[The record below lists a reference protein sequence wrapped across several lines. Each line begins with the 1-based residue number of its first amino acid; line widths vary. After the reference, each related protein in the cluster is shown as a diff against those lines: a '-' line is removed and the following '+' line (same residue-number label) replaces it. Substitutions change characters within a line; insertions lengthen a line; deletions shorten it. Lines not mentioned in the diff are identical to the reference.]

1 MNRGIPCL
9 IALMIWGAQGGAALI
24 NLPELPAFVPIA
36 VLAASASPDAVST
49 LPGNIRNNQYFL
61 ESKRLTAL
69 AQDSFEYG
77 DYDAST
83 QYASEAL
90 RYAQLSD
97 EYIALQLKIR
107 ETENAIT
114 AAWNR
119 FTWARSVGAAARY
132 PAEFGRAENFYNA
145 ALSFRNDEEWDEA
158 IEAARQVI
166 NALANV
172 TDVPPKEAAPPP
184 PKIAAPPPPPPP
196 PAAPPPKA
204 PVPDITA
211 LPSQYTVRPWA
222 VSKDCLWNIAGRPW
236 AYGDPTKWRLL
247 YDANRTKLPEP
258 NNPDL
263 IRPGMVLDIPS
274 IRGETR
280 QGMWDAARSYTPLR

>member
-1 MNRGIPCL
+1 
-9 IALMIWGAQGGAALI
+9 MIGGAQGLAAQI
-24 NLPELPAFVPIA
+24 NLPDLAAFVPLA
-36 VLAASASPDAVST
+36 VIAASGSSGSVST

-69 AQDSFEYG
+69 AQEAFDGG

-83 QYASEAL
+83 QYAAEAL

-119 FTWARSVGAAARY
+119 LDWARSVGAPARY
-132 PAEFGRAENFYNA
+132 PGEFSRAETSYDA
-145 ALSFRNDEEWDEA
+145 ALSFRNDEEWDAA
-158 IEAARQVI
+158 IEAARQVLS
-166 NALANV
+166 ALANV
-172 TDVPPKEAAPPP
+172 TAPPKEPAAPLPPP
-184 PKIAAPPPPPPP
+184 PKVATPTPPPPPPP
-196 PAAPPPKA
+196 PAAAPPPVTPA
-204 PVPDITA
+204 PDIRA

-222 VSKDCLWNIAGRPW
+222 LSRDCLWNIAGRPW
-236 AYGDPTKWRLL
+236 AYGDPAKWRLL
-247 YDANRTKLPEP
+247 YDANRLKLPDP

-263 IRPGMVLDIPS
+263 IHPGMVLDIPS
-274 IRGETR
+274 IQGETR
-280 QGMWDAARSYTPLR
+280 QGMWDSGYSYTPLR

>member
-1 MNRGIPCL
+1 
-9 IALMIWGAQGGAALI
+9 MIWGAQGGAALI
-24 NLPELPAFVPIA
+24 NLPELPAFIPIA
-36 VLAASASPDAVST
+36 VLAASASSDAVST

-69 AQDSFEYG
+69 AQEAFDYG
-77 DYDAST
+77 DYDASA

-97 EYIALQLKIR
+97 EYILLQLKIR

-119 FTWARSVGAAARY
+119 FTWARSVGAATRY
-132 PAEFGRAENFYNA
+132 PTEFGRAENFYNA
-145 ALSFRNDEEWDEA
+145 ALSFRDAEEWDEA

-172 TDVPPKEAAPPP
+172 TDVPPKEAVPPPVPAPPP
-184 PKIAAPPPPPPP
+184 QIAALPPPPPPAAAPPPPPPT
-196 PAAPPPKA
+196 PA
-204 PVPDITA
+204 PDITA

-222 VSKDCLWNIAGRPW
+222 ISKDCLWNIAGRPW
-236 AYGDPTKWRLL
+236 AYGDPSKWRLL
-247 YDANRTKLPEP
+247 YEANRLKLPQS

-263 IRPGMVLDIPS
+263 IHPGMVLDIPS
-274 IRGETR
+274 IQGETR

>member
-1 MNRGIPCL
+1 MAL
-9 IALMIWGAQGGAALI
+9 IIWSAQGAAAQI
-24 NLPELPAFVPIA
+24 NLPVLPAFVPIA
-36 VLAASASPDAVST
+36 VIAAAASSDAVST

-69 AQDSFEYG
+69 AQESFDEG

-83 QYASEAL
+83 QYATEAL

-97 EYIALQLKIR
+97 EYILLQLKIR

-119 FTWARSVGAAARY
+119 LDWARSVGAASRY
-132 PAEFGRAENFYNA
+132 PAEFGRAENFYAA
-145 ALSFRNDEEWDEA
+145 ALSFRNAEEWDEA

-166 NALANV
+166 NALAGV
-172 TDVPPKEAAPPP
+172 TAPSKETAPPP
-184 PKIAAPPPPPPP
+184 PQITAPPPPAPPPPQIAAPPPKT
-196 PAAPPPKA
+196 PA
-204 PVPDITA
+204 PDIPA

-222 VSKDCLWNIAGRPW
+222 VSRDCLWNIAGRPW

-247 YDANRTKLPEP
+247 YDANRLKLPEP
-258 NNPDL
+258 NNPNL
-263 IRPGMVLDIPS
+263 IHPGMVLDIPS

-280 QGMWDAARSYTPLR
+280 QGMWDATRSYTPLR

>member
-1 MNRGIPCL
+1 
-9 IALMIWGAQGGAALI
+9 MIWGAQGGAALI